1 MKDAKW
7 TLAVGCLGLLMEV
20 SALTGCGHKFAMT
33 TSPPLGAARM
43 LEPGVSERET
53 MLGRGEGSLKV
64 WVYLPTRHAQA
75 KIPCVFVAPAG
86 SRLFH
91 GMGLADGDR
100 KEQLPYVRAGFAV
113 VAYEIEGPLGD
124 SPTNGEVR
132 EAMRAFRDADAGL
145 ADARAAVDYA
155 LAKVPGIDPRRLYTA
170 GHSSAATLS
179 LQVGEHD
186 PRIAAC
192 IAYAPCCDVPARV
205 GADALRDLDTV
216 EPGFGAFLTDRSPNA
231 HPADLRCPL
240 FLFHADDDSNVPTA
254 DVAAFNDAVRRTNP
268 HVTFVRV
275 PTGDHYQSMID
286 QGIPHAIH
294 WLLAL
299 PPPRP

>member
-1 MKDAKW
+1 M
-7 TLAVGCLGLLMEV
+7 LFNPFRLL
-20 SALTGCGHKFAMT
+20 LFLLLLPTGCSQKAAPAIST
-33 TSPPLGAARM
+33 PLGAART
-43 LEPGVSERET
+43 LEPGISEREVT
-53 MLGRGEGSLKV
+53 LGRGDGTLQV
-64 WVYLPTRHAQA
+64 WIYLPQTRGRA
-75 KIPCVFVAPAG
+75 KLPCVFVAPAG

-113 VAYEIEGPLGD
+113 VAYEIEGPLSD
-124 SPTNGEVR
+124 SPTNGEFG

-145 ADARAAVDYA
+145 ADARAAIDYA
-155 LAKVPGIDPRRLYTA
+155 LAHVPEIDPRRLYTA
-170 GHSSAATLS
+170 GHSSAGTLS
-179 LQVGEHD
+179 LQVAEHD

-192 IAYAPCCDVPARV
+192 VAYAPCCDVPARL
-205 GADALRDLDTV
+205 GAETLQTLDAA

-254 DVAAFNDAVRRTNP
+254 EVAAFSDAVRRTNS